1 MLQQSSLQNSACIS
15 KHHQTCKSLIER
27 EHASHHIVVTEFYS
41 EM

>member
-1 MLQQSSLQNSACIS
+1 MLQQSSLENSACIS

-27 EHASHHIVVTEFYS
+27 KQASHHIVVTEFYS